1 MRLIGR
7 VKFVQVQRSSLK
19 LGEKPDRRYDPTPL
33 SIVDSLE
40 LSPEGVVGLN
50 ADGGRLIDVH
60 NARHPQ
66 TKFGNGTAPISIGFT
81 AHYHAMRERF
91 GAHLTDG
98 IAGENILI
106 EVERPVELDDL
117 GKQIIILNPDTKAQ
131 GILDMWSVAAPC
143 EPFSQFA
150 AQERIS
156 GERLKT
162 TLQFLHQGMRGFYL
176 ATAPGQPVFRVQAG
190 DEVYGLINP

>member
-7 VKFVQVQRSSLK
+7 IKCVQIQRSSLK

-33 SIVDSLE
+33 LVVDGLE

-60 NARHPQ
+60 NALHPQ
-66 TKFGNGTAPISIGFT
+66 TKFGGGTGPISMGFT
-81 AHYHAMRERF
+81 AHYRAMRERF

-98 IAGENILI
+98 IAGENILV
-106 EVERPVELDDL
+106 EVAQPIKLNDM
-117 GKQIIILNPDTKAQ
+117 GKQITIINPATREQA
-131 GILDMWSVAAPC
+131 ILDVWSVAAPC

-150 AQERIS
+150 AREKIS
-156 GERLKT
+156 GEALKSA
-162 TLQFLHQGMRGFYL
+162 LQFLHEGMRGFYL
-176 ATAPGQPVFRVQAG
+176 ATAPNQGILTVQAG
-190 DEVYGLINP
+190 DEVYAL